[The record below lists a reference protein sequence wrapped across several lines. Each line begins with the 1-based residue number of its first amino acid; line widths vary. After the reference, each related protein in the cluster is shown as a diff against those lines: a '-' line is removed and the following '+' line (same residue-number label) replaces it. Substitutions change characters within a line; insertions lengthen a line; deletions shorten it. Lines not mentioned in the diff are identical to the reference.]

1 MKKRL
6 LFFLIIFLI
15 LFSYNPTLY
24 AQSDLAMSIRNHLL
38 VIEEYEGLFPEGEE
52 VSFYREL
59 IEFYDQRYHRSI
71 WFDGDQFKKDP
82 EVLIAE
88 IKDSYGEGLKP
99 ADYHLDF
106 IENSVKDPDLFTADS
121 LGKKALLEILLTNAY
136 LSLASDYLN
145 GKIDPEIIIED
156 YNHQDDNLEAQKLL
170 KLLVDEEKL
179 AQILETQL
187 PTSSNYTQLRDKLYL
202 YRDSG
207 KIKEWPQINTDETL
221 ALEAEGRAVAQLV
234 ENLSARAYLNLK
246 SLDNRDYFN
255 QRVKRSV
262 VRFQLDNG
270 LNADGIVGRKT
281 RKALNIPL
289 EQRIKQIIV
298 NMERWRW
305 LPENLGSR
313 YIYVNI
319 ADYNLKLYE
328 NNQLKMEM
336 KTIVGQEQRSTPV
349 FSDEIDYLVLNPYW
363 YVPKSIAVK
372 DKLPIIKEDYKY
384 LQENNYSLF
393 QYTGN
398 NNLKEIDPAEV
409 DWSEID
415 KDNFNYLLRQNPGDE
430 NALGRVKFMFPNRFS
445 IYLHDTPSKYLFS
458 ETERGFSSGCIRIE
472 KPVDLAEYLLKDQEK
487 WDRQAIEAEM
497 KKDKEKTVYLN
508 NPIKIYLQ
516 YNTVW
521 VDSLGN
527 LNFREDIY
535 GRDQKII
542 EEYFLS
548 LIHISEPTRPY

>member
-1 MKKRL
+1 LKKRL

-106 IENSVKDPDLFTADS
+106 IENSVKDPELFTADS

-170 KLLVDEEKL
+170 KLLVEEERL

-187 PTSSNYTQLRDKLYL
+187 PKSSNYTQLRDKLYL

-234 ENLSARAYLNLK
+234 ENLSARAYLNLE
-246 SLDNRDYFN
+246 SLDNRESFS
-255 QRVKRSV
+255 QQVKRSV

-270 LNADGIVGRKT
+270 LNADGIVGSKT

-372 DKLPIIKEDYKY
+372 DKLPLIKEDYKY

-542 EEYFLS
+542 EEYF
-548 LIHISEPTRPY
+548 

>member
-106 IENSVKDPDLFTADS
+106 IENSVKDPELFTADS

-270 LNADGIVGRKT
+270 LNADGIVGSKT

-542 EEYFLS
+542 GEYFQQNN
-548 LIHISEPTRPY
+548 

>member
-1 MKKRL
+1 LKKRL

-15 LFSYNPTLY
+15 LFSYNPNLK

-38 VIEEYEGLFPEGEE
+38 VIEEYDGLFPKGED

-88 IKDSYGEGLKP
+88 IKDSYGEGLNP
-99 ADYHLDF
+99 ADYHLGF

-121 LGKKALLEILLTNAY
+121 LEKRALLEILLTNAY

-145 GKIDPEIIIED
+145 GKIDPEIIVED

-170 KLLVDEEKL
+170 KLLVEEERL

-270 LNADGIVGRKT
+270 LNADGIVGSKT
-281 RKALNIPL
+281 RKALNISL

-372 DKLPIIKEDYKY
+372 DKLPLIKEDYKY

-415 KDNFNYLLRQNPGDE
+415 KDSFNYLLRQNPGDE

-521 VDSLGN
+521 VDSLSN
-527 LNFREDIY
+527 LHFREDIY

-542 EEYFLS
+542 EEYFQQNN
-548 LIHISEPTRPY
+548 

>member
-221 ALEAEGRAVAQLV
+221 ALDAEGKAVAQLV
-234 ENLSARAYLNLK
+234 ENLSARAYLNLE
-246 SLDNRDYFN
+246 SLDNRESFS
-255 QRVKRSV
+255 QQVKRSV

-372 DKLPIIKEDYKY
+372 DKLPLIKEDYKY

-415 KDNFNYLLRQNPGDE
+415 KDSFNYLLRQNPGDE

-521 VDSLGN
+521 VDSLSN
-527 LNFREDIY
+527 LHFREDIY

-542 EEYFLS
+542 EEYFQQNN
-548 LIHISEPTRPY
+548 

>member
-1 MKKRL
+1 
-6 LFFLIIFLI
+6 
-15 LFSYNPTLY
+15 
-24 AQSDLAMSIRNHLL
+24 MSIRNHLL

-106 IENSVKDPDLFTADS
+106 IENSVKDPELFTADS

-170 KLLVDEEKL
+170 KLLVEEERL

-187 PTSSNYTQLRDKLYL
+187 PKSSNYTQLRDKLYL

-234 ENLSARAYLNLK
+234 ENLSARAYLNLE
-246 SLDNRDYFN
+246 SLDNRESFS
-255 QRVKRSV
+255 QQVKRSV

-270 LNADGIVGRKT
+270 LNADGIVGSKT

-372 DKLPIIKEDYKY
+372 DKLPLIKEDYKY

-542 EEYFLS
+542 EEYF
-548 LIHISEPTRPY
+548 

>member
-106 IENSVKDPDLFTADS
+106 IENSVKDPELFTADS

-170 KLLVDEEKL
+170 KLLVEEERL

-270 LNADGIVGRKT
+270 LNADGIVGSKT
-281 RKALNIPL
+281 RKALNISL

-372 DKLPIIKEDYKY
+372 DKLPLIKEDYRY

-542 EEYFLS
+542 EEYF
-548 LIHISEPTRPY
+548 

>member
-106 IENSVKDPDLFTADS
+106 IENSVKDPELFTADS

-234 ENLSARAYLNLK
+234 ENLSARAYLNLE
-246 SLDNRDYFN
+246 SLDNRESFS
-255 QRVKRSV
+255 QQVKRSV

-270 LNADGIVGRKT
+270 LNADGIVGSKT

-372 DKLPIIKEDYKY
+372 DKLPLIKEDYKY

-542 EEYFLS
+542 EEYF
-548 LIHISEPTRPY
+548 

>member
-106 IENSVKDPDLFTADS
+106 IENSVKDPELFTADS

-170 KLLVDEEKL
+170 KLLVEEERL

-187 PTSSNYTQLRDKLYL
+187 PKSSNYTQLRDKLYL

-234 ENLSARAYLNLK
+234 ENLSARAYLNLE
-246 SLDNRDYFN
+246 SLDNRESFS
-255 QRVKRSV
+255 QQVKRSV

-270 LNADGIVGRKT
+270 LNADGIVGSKT

-372 DKLPIIKEDYKY
+372 DKLPLIKEDYKY

-542 EEYFLS
+542 EEYF
-548 LIHISEPTRPY
+548 

>member
-1 MKKRL
+1 LKKRL

-372 DKLPIIKEDYKY
+372 DKLPLIKEDYRY

-542 EEYFLS
+542 EEYFQQNN
-548 LIHISEPTRPY
+548 

>member
-1 MKKRL
+1 LKKRL

-106 IENSVKDPDLFTADS
+106 IENSVKDPELFTADS

-170 KLLVDEEKL
+170 KLLVEEERL

-270 LNADGIVGRKT
+270 LNADGIVGSKT
-281 RKALNIPL
+281 RKALNISL

-372 DKLPIIKEDYKY
+372 DKLPLIKEDYKY

-415 KDNFNYLLRQNPGDE
+415 KDSFNYLLRQNPGDE

-542 EEYFLS
+542 EEYFQQNN
-548 LIHISEPTRPY
+548 

>member
-1 MKKRL
+1 LKKRL

-15 LFSYNPTLY
+15 LFSYNPNLK

-38 VIEEYEGLFPEGEE
+38 VIEEYDGLFPKGED

-88 IKDSYGEGLKP
+88 IKDSYGEGLNP
-99 ADYHLDF
+99 ADYHLGF

-121 LGKKALLEILLTNAY
+121 LEKRALLEILLTNAY

-145 GKIDPEIIIED
+145 GKIDPEIIVED

-170 KLLVDEEKL
+170 KLLVEEERL

-270 LNADGIVGRKT
+270 LNADGIVGSKT
-281 RKALNIPL
+281 RKALNISL

-372 DKLPIIKEDYKY
+372 DKLPLIKEDYKY

-415 KDNFNYLLRQNPGDE
+415 KDSFNYLLRQNPGDE

-542 EEYFLS
+542 EEYFQQNN
-548 LIHISEPTRPY
+548 

>member
-15 LFSYNPTLY
+15 LFSYNPNLN
-24 AQSDLAMSIRNHLL
+24 AQSELAMSIRNYLL
-38 VIEEYEGLFPEGEE
+38 VIEEYDGLFPEGED
-52 VSFYREL
+52 VSFYQEL
-59 IEFYDQRYHRSI
+59 IDFYDQRYHRPI

-82 EVLIAE
+82 EVLIDE

-99 ADYHLDF
+99 EDYHLEF
-106 IENSVKDPDLFTADS
+106 IESSVKDPDLFKADS
-121 LGKKALLEILLTNAY
+121 LGKRALLEILLTNAY

-145 GKIDPEIIIED
+145 GKIDPEIIVED
-156 YNHQDDNLEAQKLL
+156 YNHQDDNLEAQQLL
-170 KLLVDEEKL
+170 KLLVEEEKL
-179 AQILETQL
+179 AQTLEAQL
-187 PTSSNYTQLRDKLYL
+187 PASSNYTQLRDKLYL

-207 KIKEWPQINTDETL
+207 KIEEWPQINTDETL
-221 ALEAEGRAVAQLV
+221 ALNAEGKAVAQLV
-234 ENLSARAYLNLK
+234 DNLSARAYLNLE
-246 SLDNRDYFN
+246 SLDNKDHFN
-255 QRVKRSV
+255 QQVRRAL

-270 LNADGIVGRKT
+270 LDADGIVGSKT

-289 EQRIKQIIV
+289 EQRIKQLIV

-349 FSDEIDYLVLNPYW
+349 FSDTIDYLVLNPYW

-372 DKLPIIKEDYKY
+372 DKLPLIKKDYKY
-384 LQENNYSLF
+384 LKENNYSLF

-409 DWSEID
+409 EWSEID

-458 ETERGFSSGCIRIE
+458 ENERGFSSGCIRIE

-497 KKDKEKTVYLN
+497 TKDKEKTVYLKD
-508 NPIKIYLQ
+508 PIKIYLQ
-516 YNTVW
+516 YNTAW

-527 LNFREDIY
+527 LHFREDIY
-535 GRDQKII
+535 NRDQKII
-542 EEYFLS
+542 EEYF
-548 LIHISEPTRPY
+548 

>member
-372 DKLPIIKEDYKY
+372 DKLPLIKEDYRY

-542 EEYFLS
+542 EEYFQQNN
-548 LIHISEPTRPY
+548 

>member
-1 MKKRL
+1 LKKRL

-15 LFSYNPTLY
+15 LFSYNPNLN
-24 AQSDLAMSIRNHLL
+24 AQSELAMSIRNHLL
-38 VIEEYEGLFPEGEE
+38 VIEEYDGLFPEGED
-52 VSFYREL
+52 VDFYREL

-71 WFDGDQFKKDP
+71 WFDGDQFKKNP

-121 LGKKALLEILLTNAY
+121 LEKRALLEILLTNAY

-145 GKIDPEIIIED
+145 GKIDSEIIIED
-156 YNHQDDNLEAQKLL
+156 YNHQDDNLESQKLL
-170 KLLVDEEKL
+170 KLLVEEERL
-179 AQILETQL
+179 AQTLESQL

-207 KIKEWPQINTDETL
+207 KIKDWPQINTDETL
-221 ALEAEGRAVAQLV
+221 ALEAEGKAVAQLV
-234 ENLSARAYLNLK
+234 DNLSARAYLNIE
-246 SLDNRDYFN
+246 SLDKRESFS
-255 QRVKRSV
+255 QQVKRAV

-270 LNADGIVGRKT
+270 LNADGIVGSKT

-289 EQRIKQIIV
+289 KQRIKQIIV

-415 KDNFNYLLRQNPGDE
+415 KNNFNYLLRQNPGDE

-445 IYLHDTPSKYLFS
+445 VYLHDTPSKYLFS

-472 KPVDLAEYLLKDQEK
+472 KPLDLAEYLLRDQEK

-521 VDSLGN
+521 VDSLGD

-542 EEYFLS
+542 GEYFQQNN
-548 LIHISEPTRPY
+548 